1 MPKATKKRASAK
13 TDKYQVIADKLLELM
28 QAGTVPWR
36 KPWSTIPYMNA
47 SSGHRYSGVN
57 PLLLEF
63 DIMLR
68 GYSSPLFVGFQQAAD
83 KGWKIRKGSKATGLV
98 VCKPSIKE
106 QEDPETGEIE
116 ETFRI
121 YRTWQNVF
129 NLDCVDDSEADLKV
143 EDVIA
148 RYSHEPNTS
157 ARIDDAERLIDAQ
170 ESEIIF
176 GGNRACYVPNWD
188 RIHLPKYSSFSSAEA
203 YYATAIHE
211 LIHQTGHASRLS
223 RDLSGAKGTPKY
235 AFEEL
240 VADMGAAFV
249 CGTLGIQPDLEHHA
263 SYLDHWMSLIQDDNQ
278 AFFKAFKLAKAA
290 ADLLLANAG
299 LLPAEDDAE
308 MADEAA

>member
-1 MPKATKKRASAK
+1 MPKATKKRTAAK

-36 KPWSTIPYMNA
+36 KPWSTIPYVNA

-63 DIMLR
+63 DILLR

-83 KGWKIRKGSKATGLV
+83 RGWTIRKGSKATALA
-98 VCKPSIKE
+98 VCKTSIKE
-106 QEDPETGEIE
+106 EEDPDTGEIE

-121 YRTWQNVF
+121 YRTWKNVF
-129 NLDCVDDSEADLKV
+129 NLDCVDDRDADLKV
-143 EDVIA
+143 EDIIA
-148 RYSHEPNTS
+148 KYSGEPNPG
-157 ARIDDAERLIDAQ
+157 ARIDDAEQLIDAQ
-170 ESEIIF
+170 KAEIIF

-211 LIHQTGHASRLS
+211 LIHRTGHASRLS

-290 ADLLLANAG
+290 ADLLLENAG
-299 LLPAEDDAE
+299 LLLPAEEDNA
-308 MADEAA
+308 EAA